1 MALFED
7 GDVKSAIEIFRRAI
21 EIDPS
26 DKEMYFGLGG
36 ALKEDGDVDGAI
48 ENYRKVIE
56 LDPRFYEAY
65 SNLSCLSL

>member
-1 MALFED
+1 MALSED
-7 GDVKSAIEIFRRAI
+7 GDLENAIKLFRRGI

-48 ENYRKVIE
+48 ENYRRVIE
-56 LDPRFYEAY
+56 LDPLFYEAY
-65 SNLSCLSL
+65 SILSCLSF

>member
-1 MALFED
+1 MALSED

-36 ALKEDGDVDGAI
+36 ALEQDGDADAAI
-48 ENYRKVIE
+48 ENYRKAININPE
-56 LDPRFYEAY
+56 YEDAR
-65 SNLSCLSL
+65 